1 MGSESPMK
9 MQHKIL
15 SIIFILFIVEPIF
28 SADQLTKNN
37 LTQSS
42 KEGVDESNKWNVFT
56 TLLYGKMLV
65 KHLDSNGNES
75 NSESQMKG
83 TSYGLGASVDLST
96 NEFLSWKVSLGYESL
111 KVSDADSNVYCPTGS
126 SSVCSVNINY
136 VSLGLAARFNINQ
149 NNTQFW
155 LGLGLNLKQP
165 LSKKASALS
174 EDDIKATSTYGLLA
188 GVDIAISPRSFIPL
202 SFEQQYFF
210 RSDSVQSEILLFRI
224 GFGKRF

>member
-1 MGSESPMK
+1 MYTMYK
-9 MQHKIL
+9 
-15 SIIFILFIVEPIF
+15 ILFITFILLTAEPIF
-28 SADQLTKNN
+28 SADQLTQDKLKRTN
-37 LTQSS
+37 
-42 KEGVDESNKWNVFT
+42 KESLEESNKWNVFT
-56 TLLYGKMLV
+56 TLVYGKMLV

-96 NEFLSWKVSLGYESL
+96 NEFLSWKGSVGYESL

-149 NNTQFW
+149 NSTQFW

-202 SFEQQYFF
+202 SLEQQYFF
-210 RSDSVQSEILLFRI
+210 KSDSVQSEILLFRI